1 MNSDDNIRRGR
12 ETTLIAVMLTIL
24 IAAFIL
30 FLNFVSL
37 GLFFYVIAAIFTM
50 GTVGFLHYMLWGQ
63 SLTEEVARER
73 EAFLRQQ
80 KRELDEMENPY
91 AIQVKRRSVPPT
103 HQGEDV

>member
-1 MNSDDNIRRGR
+1 
-12 ETTLIAVMLTIL
+12 
-24 IAAFIL
+24 
-30 FLNFVSL
+30 
-37 GLFFYVIAAIFTM
+37 
-50 GTVGFLHYMLWGQ
+50 
-63 SLTEEVARER
+63 LTEEVARER